1 MAGAAAA
8 ARRYAKALFQLA
20 EEAGQVAPVRGELD
34 ALAKLLAEHRELAEV
49 LLQPLH
55 PVAQRRAVMAG
66 VAERLGGSALL
77 RSFLSY
83 LIDRRRLVEFAAI
96 RAEYARLADERAG
109 VTRATVR
116 SASELSEG
124 QRERLRR
131 ALSARVGRDVQ
142 LAVQVDPG
150 LLGGLVAQ
158 VGDVVFDGSLR
169 TQLRQLR
176 ESLAGD

>member
-1 MAGAAAA
+1 VAGTAA
-8 ARRYAKALFQLA
+8 ARRYANALFQLA
-20 EEAGQVAPVRGELD
+20 EEVSRVDAIRAELGR
-34 ALAKLLAEHRELAEV
+34 LAALLAESRELADV

-55 PVAQRRAVMAG
+55 PVAQRRAVLGA
-66 VAERLGGSALL
+66 VADRLGADPLL
-77 RSFLSY
+77 KSFLSF
-83 LIDRRRLVEFAAI
+83 LIDRRRLVQFDAI
-96 RAEYARLADERAG
+96 RAEYGRLADERAG
-109 VTRATVR
+109 KTRATVR
-116 SASELSEG
+116 SASELSDE

-142 LAVQVDPG
+142 LAVELDAT

-158 VGDVVFDGSLR
+158 VGDVVYDGSLR

>member
-1 MAGAAAA
+1 MAGVAG
-8 ARRYAKALFQLA
+8 RRYAKALFQLA
-20 EEAGQVAPVRGELD
+20 EESGQVAPVRGALD

-49 LLQPLH
+49 MLQPLY
-55 PVAQRRAVMAG
+55 PVAERRAVMGA
-66 VAERLGGSALL
+66 VAERLGASPLL
-77 RSFLSY
+77 RSFLSH
-83 LIDRRRLVEFAAI
+83 LIDRRRLVEFDAI

-109 VTRATVR
+109 ITRATVR
-116 SASELSEG
+116 SASELTDE

-131 ALSARVGRDVQ
+131 ALGARVGGEVQ